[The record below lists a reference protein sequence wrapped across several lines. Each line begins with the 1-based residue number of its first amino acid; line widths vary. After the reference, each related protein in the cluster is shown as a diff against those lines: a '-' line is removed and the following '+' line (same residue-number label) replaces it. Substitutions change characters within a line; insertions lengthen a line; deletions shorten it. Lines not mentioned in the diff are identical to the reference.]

1 MATIFLN
8 RTSGKYKNALF
19 CLCVCFIACVAMVTV
34 GRAALPILWEFLR
47 LYPTPERARAGDQM
61 EMATLLAPLGLHKK
75 RAGIIARMSGDL
87 VDGVN

>member
-1 MATIFLN
+1 MRI
-8 RTSGKYKNALF
+8 
-19 CLCVCFIACVAMVTV
+19 VCVAMVTV

-47 LYPTPERARAGDQM
+47 LYPTPERARAGDQS

-87 VDGVN
+87 MDGVN